1 MNNKYNLNVRV
12 VRLHNDIADILAN
25 KKIIPAESYNDV
37 VKRILKQNEDMK
49 QKLKNYNINGSELR
63 EVNK

>member
-49 QKLKNYNINGSELR
+49 QKLKNYNNGSELR

>member
-1 MNNKYNLNVRV
+1 MNKKYNYDVRV
-12 VRLHNDIADILAN
+12 VRLYNDIVNILTN

-49 QKLKNYNINGSELR
+49 QKLKNYNNGSELR